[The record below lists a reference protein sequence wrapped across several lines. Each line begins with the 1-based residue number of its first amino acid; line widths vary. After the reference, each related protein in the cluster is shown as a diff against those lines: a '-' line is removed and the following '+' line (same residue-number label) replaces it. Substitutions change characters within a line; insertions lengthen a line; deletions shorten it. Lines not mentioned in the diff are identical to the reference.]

1 MVSICTID
9 GKVYRVETRLYENVG
24 TYVKFVKYT
33 SDPSRK
39 RETYRIPW
47 TSIMRVV
54 VSEDA

>member
-1 MVSICTID
+1 MVSIYTID
-9 GKVYRVETRLYENVG
+9 GKVYRVEPRLYENVG

-33 SDPSRK
+33 TGSSSK
-39 RETYRIPW
+39 KETYRIPW